1 MILGFNKRKSFEQ
14 AVRAYSPDLFRF
26 AWWLCRDK
34 FVAEDLVQETFAR
47 AWKAWDDIKDS
58 NATKSWLITIVRREH
73 ARLYERKQFDYVDV
87 ELEDL
92 QIAADHEPIEL
103 FEMENLL
110 GSLPLTLREPL
121 VLQALGGFSCAEIAT
136 MLDTTEGAIMTR
148 LTRARQTLRGVLT
161 AQPGNKAAR
170 RAES

>member
-1 MILGFNKRKSFEQ
+1 VILGFSKRKSFEQ
-14 AVRAYSPDLFRF
+14 AVRAFSPDLYRF

-47 AWKAWDDIKDS
+47 AWKSWNDIKDAG
-58 NATKSWLITIVRREH
+58 ATKSWLITIVRREH

-92 QIAADHEPIEL
+92 QIVADHEPIEL

-121 VLQALGGFSCAEIAT
+121 VLQALGGFSCAEIAA

-161 AQPGNKAAR
+161 AQPAR